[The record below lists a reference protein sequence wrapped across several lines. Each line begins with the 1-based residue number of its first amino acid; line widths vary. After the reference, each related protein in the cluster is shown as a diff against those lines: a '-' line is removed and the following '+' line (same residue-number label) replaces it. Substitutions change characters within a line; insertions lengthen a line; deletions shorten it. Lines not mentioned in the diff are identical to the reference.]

1 MGLLQWRLLP
11 LPLTLV
17 LRLPLRL
24 RLRLRLH
31 HCSQHFVKCYSSRLH
46 CAPRTTATV
55 PAPVAATVIE
65 VVRRSLQF
73 DDANPVTPLPLPLSL
88 MMSLWRSTPPLV
100 ARRLAAAVELQSWLV
115 Q

>member
-17 LRLPLRL
+17 LRLPL

-73 DDANPVTPLPLPLSL
+73 DDANPVTPLPLSL
-88 MMSLWRSTPPLV
+88 VMSLRMSTPPLV
-100 ARRLAAAVELQSWLV
+100 ARKLAAAVELQSWLV